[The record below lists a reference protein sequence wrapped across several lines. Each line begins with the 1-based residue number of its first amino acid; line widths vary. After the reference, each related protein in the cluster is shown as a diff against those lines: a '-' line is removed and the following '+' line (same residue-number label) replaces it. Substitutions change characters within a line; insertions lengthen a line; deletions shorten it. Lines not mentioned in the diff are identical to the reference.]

1 MAPNRKPN
9 NTPALV
15 RLGISEDDA
24 QKLRRV
30 EARLHRWHELECGIA
45 HPLNETW
52 TVCIER
58 DEKTGR
64 TSKRVMG
71 HDYSG
76 QYFDRR
82 HYCADDETLAHKRLA
97 SIMEAYPELYA
108 FVQGDPRGCA
118 LYIIPRHDV
127 VAAEAKGEDASY
139 IYSSRG
145 VAVY

>member
-9 NTPALV
+9 NTPALA
-15 RLGISEDDA
+15 RLGISEEDA

-30 EARLHRWHELECGIA
+30 ESRLHRWHELECGIA

-58 DEKTGR
+58 DETTGKP
-64 TSKRVMG
+64 SKRVMG
-71 HDYSG
+71 HDRSG

-97 SIMEAYPELYA
+97 SIMKAYPELVAY
-108 FVQGDPRGCA
+108 VQPDPRGCA

-127 VAAEAKGEDASY
+127 VAAEAKGQDASF
-139 IYSSRG
+139 IYPQRG